1 MGNTNAE
8 FNEEERAMLADLEK
22 GEQSP
27 APVATDTAAT
37 ASAEVSTTAA
47 AEPAGQA
54 AATDGAAK
62 PVEGAQA
69 APEQPAAPQGDTRAA
84 LRAARRDA
92 KRANERA
99 TQLEQEVADLKAG
112 KTTPST
118 QVTDEELAE
127 LDENFPVAAKLARE
141 VAELKA
147 KLQTAPSKAAPKDD
161 FEPVRYD
168 PDTQEVIDSVPD
180 LVNWQYDPATQD
192 RFHAAIEMDK
202 YLLTLPD
209 WQNKPLNERLVEV
222 TRRVKADVAPGE
234 PKRDPQAVIDAL
246 TTDGPK
252 RISDFKGGMQPDKS
266 KPDYS
271 RMTDE
276 EIIAS
281 LPA

>member
-1 MGNTNAE
+1 MANESNAE
-8 FNEEERAMLADLEK
+8 FNAEEQAMLAELAK

-27 APVATDTAAT
+27 APEAPAT
-37 ASAEVSTTAA
+37 AEASIVA

-54 AATDGAAK
+54 AATDEAK

-69 APEQPAAPQGDTRAA
+69 APESAAAAPQGDTRAA

-92 KRANERA
+92 KRAHER
-99 TQLEQEVADLKAG
+99 TQQLEQEIADLKAG
-112 KTTPST
+112 KTLTVT

-127 LDENFPVAAKLARE
+127 LDENFPVAAKLARQ
-141 VAELKA
+141 VQELNT
-147 KLQTAPSKAAPKDD
+147 KLQQAPKEVPKDD

-168 PDTQEVIDSVPD
+168 PEIQEVIDSVPE
-180 LVNWQYDPATQD
+180 LVNWQYDPKTQD

-202 YLLTLPD
+202 YLMTLPD
-209 WQNKPLNERLVEV
+209 WQNKPLNERLAEV

-246 TTDGPK
+246 KTDGPK

-266 KPDYS
+266 TPDYS

>member
-1 MGNTNAE
+1 MENEINAE
-8 FNEEERAMLADLEK
+8 FNTEEQAILADLVK
-22 GEQSP
+22 GEQNP
-27 APVATDTAAT
+27 EPI
-37 ASAEVSTTAA
+37 AETPTVAA
-47 AEPAGQA
+47 AEPTEQA
-54 AATDGAAK
+54 ATTDDK
-62 PVEGAQA
+62 PVGEAAQQA
-69 APEQPAAPQGDTRAA
+69 APEPKAQGDTRAA

-99 TQLEQEVADLKAG
+99 QQLEQEVADLKAG
-112 KTTPST
+112 KTPAAT

-147 KLQTAPSKAAPKDD
+147 KLHTAPKAAPVDD
-161 FEPVRYD
+161 FEPVKYD
-168 PDTQEVIDSVPD
+168 PEIQELIDAVPE
-180 LVNWQYDPATQD
+180 LVNWQYDPKTQD

-202 YLLTLPD
+202 YLMTLPD
-209 WQNKPLNERLVEV
+209 WKNKPFNERLVEV

-246 TTDGPK
+246 KTDGPK

-266 KPDYS
+266 TPDYS
-271 RMTDE
+271 KMSDE
-276 EIIAS
+276 EILAS